1 MERENIKGKSNLKTI
16 TCIVI
21 LAIIFILF
29 FTGYSL
35 GKSFNKLSVN
45 GNAKVA
51 EPIVEVQSNPE
62 INMTDE
68 NQEGRYTFFVRNYNS
83 DGKISDTKIMY
94 IVTIKDAIKENLRDT
109 IKFELY
115 KNENKIDLNNMSTSK
130 MQLENNKM
138 QEDKYELRIL
148 YDKDAS
154 NFMQDILEK
163 IQVQVHSEQ
172 QMWLGEKIYE
182 E

>member
-94 IVTIKDAIKENLRDT
+94 IVTIKDTIKENLRD
-109 IKFELY
+109 K
-115 KNENKIDLNNMSTSK
+115 
-130 MQLENNKM
+130 
-138 QEDKYELRIL
+138 
-148 YDKDAS
+148 
-154 NFMQDILEK
+154 
-163 IQVQVHSEQ
+163 V
-172 QMWLGEKIYE
+172 
-182 E
+182 

>member
-1 MERENIKGKSNLKTI
+1 
-16 TCIVI
+16 
-21 LAIIFILF
+21 
-29 FTGYSL
+29 
-35 GKSFNKLSVN
+35 
-45 GNAKVA
+45 
-51 EPIVEVQSNPE
+51 
-62 INMTDE
+62 MTDE

-94 IVTIKDAIKENLRDT
+94 IVTIKDTIKENLRDT

-172 QMWLGEKIYE
+172 QM
-182 E
+182 